1 MAAQKI
7 AGGYVKGIQS
17 MDHCLKLGVLCGGK
31 TEWLKINV
39 NRRGRYVEKYMP
51 ELNKVKK
58 FYLEGTLLLAATA
71 LKEHFYGR

>member
-7 AGGYVKGIQS
+7 AGGYVKGLQS
-17 MDHCLKLGVLCGGK
+17 VDHCLKLGVLCGDK
-31 TEWLKINV
+31 TEWLKIHV

-51 ELNKVKK
+51 ELHKVKK
-58 FYLEGTLLLAATA
+58 FYLEGTLLLAGTA